1 MSTALPE
8 MRAVTA
14 AQVERAL
21 DYPSLVEKLRL
32 AFQGDT
38 VAPLRH
44 HHAFPGK
51 GSNSGGGG
59 EGGIMLLKPVWRSGG
74 PVAVKVVNIVP
85 DNAQRGLPS
94 VLGAVLMFDG
104 ETGAPLAVI
113 DGQSLTVRRTAAAS
127 ALAADYLARRGASRL
142 LVVGTGQLAPALAQA
157 HATIRPIREVD
168 VWGRSAEKAENT
180 AAALAR
186 AGMTARAVQDLR
198 AAAGEADIVT
208 CATLSKEPLVL
219 GAWLKPGAHLDL
231 VGGFT
236 PAMRECDDEAV
247 RRARVYVDTR
257 EGALAEAGDLI
268 TPIRTGAI
276 GEDDVIGD
284 LADLCRGRVGGRSS
298 DDEITLFKSVG
309 TALEDLAA
317 AELVLER
324 AGAD

>member
-1 MSTALPE
+1 
-8 MRAVTA
+8 MRTMTA

-21 DYPSLVEKLRL
+21 DYPSLVERLRE
-32 AFQGDT
+32 AFRGDA

-44 HHAFPGK
+44 HHTLPGK
-51 GSNSGGGG
+51 DRSDDGGGG
-59 EGGIMLLKPVWRSGG
+59 NDGIMLLKPVWRLGG
-74 PVAVKVVNIVP
+74 PVAVKVVNIFP
-85 DNAQRGLPS
+85 DNAQRGLPA
-94 VLGAVLMFDG
+94 VLGTVLIFDG
-104 ETGAPLAVI
+104 ETGAPLAAI

-127 ALAADYLARRGASRL
+127 ALAADYLARRDASRL

-157 HATIRPIREVD
+157 HAAVRPIREVE

-180 AAALAR
+180 AAALMG

-198 AAAGEADIVT
+198 KAAGEADVVT
-208 CATLSKEPLVL
+208 CATLAKEPLVL

-236 PAMRECDDEAV
+236 PEMRECDDEAV

-257 EGALAEAGDLI
+257 EAALAEAGDLI
-268 TPIRTGAI
+268 QPIRAGVI
-276 GEDDVIGD
+276 SEEDVIGD
-284 LADLCRGRVGGRSS
+284 LADLCRGRVAGRGS

-324 AGAD
+324 S